1 METIPILSPPFWISV
16 EDHFAGVL
24 CGIEQEKVLPGDI
37 ATIFGSEGFG
47 REPERGEILNDV
59 EFNET

>member
-24 CGIEQEKVLPGDI
+24 CEIEQEKVLPGDI
-37 ATIFGSEGFG
+37 ATVFGREGFG
-47 REPERGEILNDV
+47 REPEREGNLE
-59 EFNET
+59 